1 MWTPALGAYGDNMF
15 DEQYIK
21 TEKSTMK
28 KDELISKY
36 SKSIENQERLR
47 KCSVLM
53 LPIENFRKQ
62 ESLTFYEG
70 FRNLYFYLQDKLGK
84 EQVDLCIDKGNIKEL
99 SLHSDEFRLGIFLLE
114 SILAPT
120 FVGLLVDYL
129 KTKIFAKKDDI
140 VSVDIILSN
149 EKKSSNDNIKIS
161 YKGSP
166 DNMEKELL
174 NQISTYDKNG
184 IIKKTM
190 EQHKIDVLS

>member
-1 MWTPALGAYGDNMF
+1 MF

-84 EQVDLCIDKGNIKEL
+84 EQVDLCIDKENIKEL

-129 KTKIFAKKDDI
+129 KTKIFAKKNDT